1 MPRDIKAFFETYRD
15 AFNALDGKAVADL
28 YAEPCGI
35 AQDGTYTRWPS
46 RQSVAENMEALCR
59 LYKDK
64 GFIRARFEPQ
74 QFIKQ
79 GQYFAVADIQ
89 WRIDWS
95 GNQDAW
101 HFNTT
106 YNLMRTAEGWR
117 VLLCTAYSESE
128 LVKAQSAAQLYAQP
142 ERQRQATRP
151 GPQVHGTLSAA
162 RAWRPAA
169 VARLAPR

>member
-79 GQYFAVADIQ
+79 GLYFAVADIQ

-95 GNQDAW
+95 GNQIAW

-117 VLLCTAYSESE
+117 LLLCTAYSESE
-128 LVKAQSAAQLYAQP
+128 LVKAQSAA
-142 ERQRQATRP
+142 
-151 GPQVHGTLSAA
+151 
-162 RAWRPAA
+162 
-169 VARLAPR
+169 